1 MIRNLTIALIVLL
14 TAHSSLDAQRNIREI
29 SFEEFLQTVLS
40 NNLELIVENYNV
52 SIAEAA
58 VAAARVFE
66 DPELEMIFPVFD
78 EDEFSGFPRNIE
90 FEMEIPVELFGKRR
104 NRIRQ
109 ARAENYASQ
118 AQLDDFL
125 RYLRA
130 DAARSYV
137 DLLTHQLVSQRMN
150 LTMDQLNELIEVN
163 QALFNAGEIG
173 EIDLIQTRLEARNFQ
188 AEIFDLRTD
197 YAELMGEVYFLM
209 GGITTDSLVFTG
221 DLQISPSLV
230 TYDDLREQTL
240 ENRPDIL
247 AAQRNVEAG
256 EFALKLSRAERLPDI
271 SLIMGYHNEDA
282 VRPGPG
288 FSAVYG
294 GLIIPLKFSGFNSG
308 EFRMSCFELQQAQ
321 TELSAT
327 MLDAE
332 AGLQSAWQKY
342 QLLIQ
347 KRLLFTESILQD
359 AERVRDAIVYS
370 YQRGDLSLLEVLE
383 AQRTMNEVYMNYYET
398 LSQFA
403 VSLVELSKESGQWLV
418 EF

>member
-230 TYDDLREQTL
+230 TYDDLRE
-240 ENRPDIL
+240 
-247 AAQRNVEAG
+247 
-256 EFALKLSRAERLPDI
+256 
-271 SLIMGYHNEDA
+271 
-282 VRPGPG
+282 
-288 FSAVYG
+288 
-294 GLIIPLKFSGFNSG
+294 
-308 EFRMSCFELQQAQ
+308 
-321 TELSAT
+321 
-327 MLDAE
+327 
-332 AGLQSAWQKY
+332 
-342 QLLIQ
+342 
-347 KRLLFTESILQD
+347 
-359 AERVRDAIVYS
+359 
-370 YQRGDLSLLEVLE
+370 
-383 AQRTMNEVYMNYYET
+383 
-398 LSQFA
+398 
-403 VSLVELSKESGQWLV
+403 
-418 EF
+418 